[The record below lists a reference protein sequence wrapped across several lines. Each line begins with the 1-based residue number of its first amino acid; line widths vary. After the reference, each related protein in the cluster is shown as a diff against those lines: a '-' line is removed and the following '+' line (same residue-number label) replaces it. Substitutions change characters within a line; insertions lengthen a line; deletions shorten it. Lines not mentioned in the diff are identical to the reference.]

1 MLEPASPM
9 DASTQRALEWP
20 LLLERLAERA
30 VSRAGAARLLGTEP
44 SATLEGARV
53 LAARS
58 HDIVELDALGESLP
72 LRDFPDVTE
81 PLARAVRAGTLTGL
95 ELSGIARLLGVA
107 RVVRAFV
114 EERRERFPAL
124 HAAVASDDKL
134 AELEKALDAA
144 LEPDGSV
151 SDAASPA
158 LREARVRAREA
169 REVLKERLE
178 GCLRTHADLLQG
190 RYYTERDGRYVL
202 PIRSDAHLR
211 VEGIVLGASASG
223 GTLFVEPREATEQ
236 GNRLKLRLAD
246 VEREELRVLAE
257 LTSAVAARH
266 DAIAA
271 AFDAAVE
278 ADRLAALAL
287 WARAAK
293 ATVLEPNAGSR
304 IDLREVRHPL
314 LVAAG
319 VSVVPNDVRVEAGRA
334 LVISGPNA
342 GGKTVALK
350 CLGLAAW
357 MARAGIPIP
366 VREESEIGW
375 FTQVLA
381 DVGDEQSLE
390 RSLSTFSAHVTRLAE
405 IVRLS
410 APGTLVLL
418 DEVASG
424 TDPEEGAALA
434 AAVLEAITKA
444 GAAAAVTT
452 HYERLKELAALPGA
466 LDNASVSFDF
476 ERMEPTFRLTL
487 GVPGPSSALAV
498 ASRFGLAP
506 AVLARAHELLPDRA
520 REREEAVRRLEHER
534 VMLERE
540 RAELRGELALAQA
553 ARADIERE
561 RDRVQASA
569 DQELG
574 REARELTA
582 VVRAARNDVRQA
594 RERLRKIEL
603 DPRTLKDAERTVS
616 RAAAH
621 VALGGTLEQ
630 HAKSRAAAGEQG
642 SAPKPGVGSPD
653 LTRLTAGATVRLKKL
668 GTLATLEAAPERGQ
682 VRVRAGAMKLTLPVD
697 DVEVTNAKLRTG
709 APKARARGAVSRAN
723 PLAAAVRTASN
734 TLDLRGTRVD
744 EAIDRLDAFLD
755 VMMGEGE
762 PVGFVLHGH
771 GTGAMKAAVREH
783 LGRSSYVEH
792 SRSAESD
799 EGGDAFTVFW
809 VRD

>member
-1 MLEPASPM
+1 M

-58 HDIVELDALGESLP
+58 RDSLELDALGEALP

-81 PLARAVRAGTLTGL
+81 PLARAVKAGTLTGG
-95 ELSGIARLLGVA
+95 ELAGVARLLGVA
-107 RVVRAFV
+107 RLVRAFV
-114 EERRERFPAL
+114 HERRERFPAL
-124 HAAVASDDKL
+124 HAAVTSDDKL
-134 AELEKALDAA
+134 DQLENALTAA
-144 LEPDGSV
+144 LEPDGTV

-158 LREARVRAREA
+158 LREARARAREA
-169 REVLKERLE
+169 RETLKERLE

-202 PIRSDAHLR
+202 PVRSDAHLR
-211 VEGIVLGASASG
+211 VEGIVLGSSASG

-236 GNRLKLRLAD
+236 GNRLKLRLAE
-246 VEREELRVLAE
+246 VEREELRVLTE
-257 LTSAVAARH
+257 LTRGVAARH
-266 DAIAA
+266 EAIAA
-271 AFDAAVE
+271 AFEAAVE

-293 ATVLEPNAGSR
+293 ANVLEPSAGAR
-304 IDLREVRHPL
+304 IELREVRHPL
-314 LVAAG
+314 LVATG
-319 VSVVPNDVRVEAGRA
+319 TSVVPNDVRVQAGRA

-350 CLGLAAW
+350 CLGLAVW

-366 VREESEIGW
+366 AREESEIGW

-434 AAVLEAITKA
+434 AAVLEAITNA

-452 HYERLKELAALPGA
+452 HYERLKELAATPGA
-466 LDNASVSFDF
+466 LENASVSFDF
-476 ERMEPTFRLTL
+476 DRMEPTFRLTL

-498 ASRFGLAP
+498 ASRFGLPP

-520 REREEAVRRLEHER
+520 REREEAVRRLEEER
-534 VMLERE
+534 VRLERE

-561 RDRVQASA
+561 RDRALTVA

-574 REARELTA
+574 REARELSA
-582 VVRAARNDVRQA
+582 LVRAARTDVSQA
-594 RERLRKIEL
+594 RERLRKADL
-603 DPRTLKDAERTVS
+603 DPHALRAAERTVS

-630 HAKSRAAAGEQG
+630 HAKARSAGD
-642 SAPKPGVGSPD
+642 ARNVTVKTGSPALD
-653 LTRLTAGATVRLKKL
+653 LTSLRAGSTVRLKKL
-668 GTLATLEAAPERGQ
+668 GTLATLEAAPERGYA
-682 VRVRAGAMKLTLPVD
+682 RVRAGAMKLTLPVD
-697 DVEVTNAKLRTG
+697 DIEPTHAKLRTG
-709 APKARARGAVSRAN
+709 APKAAARSTSQRAN
-723 PLAAAVRTASN
+723 PLTAAVRTASN

-755 VMMGEGE
+755 MMMGEGE
-762 PVGFVLHGH
+762 AVGFALHGH
-771 GTGAMKAAVREH
+771 GTGAMKTAVREH

-792 SRSAESD
+792 SRAAESD

-809 VRD
+809 LRD